1 MKLYGYFRSSAAYR
15 CRIALNLKAIPH
27 EMEYV
32 HLTKDGG
39 QQKSENYKQKNPQ
52 ALVPTLDVDG
62 ATLTQ
67 SLAIIEYL
75 DEVHPAVPLLPK
87 DPITRAKIRAFA
99 LAIACEIHPI
109 NNLRVLGYLKTT
121 LKHDQPTVD
130 TWYRHWVETGL
141 AACEAMLP
149 DTAGPYCFGDT
160 PTLADVVLVPQIANA
175 RRFKS
180 DLSGCPRLVAIDA
193 ACNKL
198 KAFADA
204 APSAQKD
211 FEG

>member
-15 CRIALNLKAIPH
+15 CRIALNLKGIPH
-27 EMEYV
+27 ELEYI

-39 QQKSENYKQKNPQ
+39 QQKTDAYKKKNPQ
-52 ALVPTLDVDG
+52 ALVPTLDIDG

-75 DEVHPAVPLLPK
+75 DEVHPTTPLLPK

-130 TWYRHWVETGL
+130 AWYRHWVETGL

-149 DTAGPYCFGDT
+149 NEAGPYCFGTT
-160 PTLADVVLVPQIANA
+160 PTLADVVLIPQMVNA
-175 RRFKS
+175 RRFKA
-180 DLSGCPRLVAIDA
+180 DLSACPRLVAIDA

-204 APSAQKD
+204 APAAQKD
-211 FEG
+211 SEG

>member
-32 HLTKDGG
+32 HLVKDGG
-39 QQKSENYKQKNPQ
+39 QQKTESYKKKNPQ

-75 DEVHPAVPLLPK
+75 DEVYPEVPLLPK

-130 TWYRHWVETGL
+130 TWYRHWVEAGL

-149 DTAGPYCFGDT
+149 DHTGPYCFGDT

-180 DLSGCPRLVAIDA
+180 DLSSCPRLVAIDA
-193 ACNKL
+193 ACNQL

>member
-15 CRIALNLKAIPH
+15 CRIALNLKGIPH
-27 EMEYV
+27 DLEYI

-39 QQKSENYKQKNPQ
+39 QQKTDAYKKINPQ
-52 ALVPTLDVDG
+52 ALVPALDIDG
-62 ATLTQ
+62 TTLTQ

-75 DEVHPAVPLLPK
+75 DEVHPETPLLPK
-87 DPITRAKIRAFA
+87 DPITRAKVRAFA
-99 LAIACEIHPI
+99 LAIACEIHPV
-109 NNLRVLGYLKTT
+109 NNLRVLSYLKTT

-149 DTAGPYCFGDT
+149 LDTGPYCFGT
-160 PTLADVVLVPQIANA
+160 TSTLADVVLIPQMANA
-175 RRFKS
+175 RRFKA
-180 DLSGCPRLVAIDA
+180 DLSACPRLVAIDV

-198 KAFADA
+198 RAFADA
-204 APSAQKD
+204 APGAQKD
-211 FEG
+211 LEG

>member
-15 CRIALNLKAIPH
+15 CRIALNLKGIPH
-27 EMEYV
+27 DIEYI

-39 QQKSENYKQKNPQ
+39 QQKTDAYRKINPQ
-52 ALVPTLDVDG
+52 ALVPSLAIEG
-62 ATLTQ
+62 ETLTQ

-75 DEVHPAVPLLPK
+75 EEIHPGMPLLPK
-87 DPITRAKIRAFA
+87 DPVTRAKIRAFA
-99 LAIACEIHPI
+99 LAIACEIHPV

-121 LKHDQPTVD
+121 LKHDQSTVD
-130 TWYRHWVETGL
+130 AWYRHWVETGL

-149 DTAGPYCFGDT
+149 QATGPYCFGAT
-160 PTLADVVLVPQIANA
+160 PTLADVVLVPQLANA

-180 DLSGCPRLVAIDA
+180 DLSACPRLVAIDA
-193 ACNKL
+193 ECNKL

-204 APSAQKD
+204 APAAQKD
-211 FEG
+211 AEG